1 MKTKQT
7 VSGAIFDIFNII
19 FMLFMI
25 LICFYPFWYIVVC
38 SFTDGGYLIGDVG
51 AILWPKKFTLDGY
64 AAVLQNKNIFN
75 GYKMTILILV
85 LGTLVNLV
93 MTSIGAFIVTRKH
106 FMPAK
111 IMMKLMIFT
120 MYFGG
125 GMIPSYLLIV
135 NVLHL
140 HNSIWSLI
148 LPGAIS
154 TYNLIIMITNF
165 MAIPDSLEESAE
177 IDGASDWTVFSRI
190 IIPLSKPVIA
200 VMVLYYGVAHWNS
213 WFNAMLYIDDTTK
226 YPLQLVLR
234 EILILNS
241 TNDMTADAGDVYALA
256 QTIKYS
262 TIIVATLPILCMYP
276 FIQKYFIK
284 GMLVG
289 AVKG

>member
-154 TYNLIIMITNF
+154 TYNLIIMKTNF

>member
-1 MKTKQT
+1 M
-7 VSGAIFDIFNII
+7 
-19 FMLFMI
+19 
-25 LICFYPFWYIVVC
+25 
-38 SFTDGGYLIGDVG
+38 IGDVG

-154 TYNLIIMITNF
+154 TYNLIIMKTNF

>member
-64 AAVLQNKNIFN
+64 AAVLHNKNIFN
-75 GYKMTILILV
+75 GYNMTILMLV

-154 TYNLIIMITNF
+154 TYNLIIMKTNF

-262 TIIVATLPILCMYP
+262 TIILATLPILCMYP

>member
-154 TYNLIIMITNF
+154 TYNLIIMKTNF
-165 MAIPDSLEESAE
+165 MKQLEE
-177 IDGASDWTVFSRI
+177 R
-190 IIPLSKPVIA
+190 
-200 VMVLYYGVAHWNS
+200 
-213 WFNAMLYIDDTTK
+213 
-226 YPLQLVLR
+226 
-234 EILILNS
+234 
-241 TNDMTADAGDVYALA
+241 
-256 QTIKYS
+256 
-262 TIIVATLPILCMYP
+262 
-276 FIQKYFIK
+276 
-284 GMLVG
+284 
-289 AVKG
+289 

>member
-125 GMIPSYLLIV
+125 GMIRSYLLIV
-135 NVLHL
+135 NVLHR

-154 TYNLIIMITNF
+154 TYNLIIMKTNF

-200 VMVLYYGVAHWNS
+200 VMVLYYGVGHWNS

-241 TNDMTADAGDVYALA
+241 TNDMTSDSTDVYALA